1 VKPRET
7 KIVPKLIEVRVTE
20 LSMAPPAIPRIK
32 KLVGEL

>member
-1 VKPRET
+1 MKPRET

-20 LSMAPPAIPRIK
+20 LSMAPTIPRIK

>member
-7 KIVPKLIEVRVTE
+7 KIVPKLIEVGVTE
-20 LSMAPPAIPRIK
+20 LSMAPPTISRIK